1 MGPGKG
7 RKDSDILLQS
17 VYYSLESSNLQENY
31 ADELSGDEEV
41 EDVRSSEIICSKMRF
56 WFFGILGSVS
66 FDGNSLYEFILKI
79 LL

>member
-1 MGPGKG
+1 V
-7 RKDSDILLQS
+7 ILLQS

-41 EDVRSSEIICSKMRF
+41 EDVSSEIICSKMRF
-56 WFFGILGSVS
+56 WYFGILGSVS